1 MQSIIDG
8 CCNTN
13 KIYFSHNDPTS
24 LKIALMKAT
33 GYQNKLVII
42 DGVYSMD
49 GDIALLDEIM
59 AITKEEHAWL
69 MVDESHATGV
79 VGGQGKGTH
88 SHFGLSEKATILTG
102 SLGKALGGSG
112 GYVAG
117 SSELV
122 SFLEITSRPFIF
134 PLPYLNTALRSC
146 QRRFVYLKPVTVHS
160 TGFGRILTTSNVEWT
175 RSVLSQGRLL
185 QRLSR

>member
-1 MQSIIDG
+1 MA
-8 CCNTN
+8 
-13 KIYFSHNDPTS
+13 F
-24 LKIALMKAT
+24 
-33 GYQNKLVII
+33 
-42 DGVYSMD
+42 YSMD

-88 SHFGLSEKATILTG
+88 SHFGLSERQQYLQVPR
-102 SLGKALGGSG
+102 KALGGSG

-117 SSELV
+117 SQNWSASGNYQPAIL
-122 SFLEITSRPFIF
+122 FF

-146 QRRFVYLKPVTVHS
+146 QRRFVYLK
-160 TGFGRILTTSNVEWT
+160 TGDGAPDRLWSNINYFKRGMDEI
-175 RSVLSQGRLL
+175 GFEPLL
-185 QRLSR
+185 QRLSSDHTG